1 MFKANDV
8 LDYPPKSSRSA
19 DERQKMEV
27 KRRGKY
33 DHCFSHFGFHFDL
46 KFMFNKITDVNIL
59 AHIQ

>member
-46 KFMFNKITDVNIL
+46 KFMFNAI
-59 AHIQ
+59 A

>member
-46 KFMFNKITDVNIL
+46 KFMFNTRNIFRL
-59 AHIQ
+59 PMLIF